1 MNNQLQNTLRS
12 LIQSGWQSNPAMHKI
27 IDDYAEY
34 HAALV
39 IAGGLFTMILI
50 SLSVVFGIK
59 FKKIPRTGKFK
70 WTFAKKVYFSFG
82 LLSSIVALFM
92 ALLVAVN
99 ATTAFNPLPGFS
111 LLIDDLTPSIYKAKL
126 HHAYNTWIQSG
137 SITPPTLIEQHI
149 HRRVTFHFTKAIV
162 CGILLIVFT
171 VLNIRLWST
180 LITERI
186 ITERNVSETKW
197 RLKERIFFVA
207 GMGTIALS
215 LLMMIIVVANLQ
227 GAFAPI
233 TLTLFFG

>member
-12 LIQSGWQSNPAMHKI
+12 LIKSGWQSNLAMHKI
-27 IDDYAEY
+27 INDYAEY
-34 HAALV
+34 HTVLV
-39 IAGGLFTMILI
+39 ITGGLFTLILI
-50 SLSVVFGIK
+50 SLGVVFGIK
-59 FKKIPRTGKFK
+59 FKKISETGQSK
-70 WTFAKKVYFSFG
+70 WIFAKKVYFSFG
-82 LLSSIVALFM
+82 FLSGIAALFM

-111 LLIDDLTPSIYKAKL
+111 LLIDELIPSIHRLQL
-126 HHAYNTWIQSG
+126 HHAYNTWLQSG

-149 HRRVTFHFTKAIV
+149 QRRVAFHSTKAIV
-162 CGILLIVFT
+162 CAILLIVFT

-180 LITERI
+180 LITKCHAR
-186 ITERNVSETKW
+186 ETKW
-197 RLKERIFFVA
+197 RLKEKIFFVV

-215 LLMMIIVVANLQ
+215 LLMMIIVIANLQ